1 MTVDFF
7 ILGLMCL
14 ELSWCALRLRS
25 WTSLAGYRRNRAQGT
40 LLLSLQVPS
49 QTYLDCLCLP
59 YYLRQRPERL
69 NVERAMNHSNA
80 LSVLKDTAGDIYDT
94 SAELCGQGL
103 NPLGTS
109 PKHMHT
115 PFFNVCIR
123 SDFNSHKALNYL
135 RTTFFASYVGFDT
148 KLFLKYPTQVVDRF
162 GFHFPFRLGRGWC
175 EDSVLLYSLYI
186 HYVFTYSPRSHKI
199 PINLFGKLIFRLT
212 KFQI

>member
-1 MTVDFF
+1 MDFF

-40 LLLSLQVPS
+40 LLLSLLSLQVPS

-80 LSVLKDTAGDIYDT
+80 LSILEDTTVDIYSSST
-94 SAELCGQGL
+94 ELYGQGL

-115 PFFNVCIR
+115 PFLNVCIR
-123 SDFNSHKALNYL
+123 SDFDSHKTLNYL
-135 RTTFFASYVGFDT
+135 RTTYFVSYVGFDT
-148 KLFLKYPTQVVDRF
+148 KLFLKYPTQVVDQF
-162 GFHFPFRLGRGWC
+162 GFDFPFRLGRGC
-175 EDSVLLYSLYI
+175 
-186 HYVFTYSPRSHKI
+186 
-199 PINLFGKLIFRLT
+199 FG
-212 KFQI
+212 